1 MGKNQWE
8 NLGEDILNSVF
19 EAADTGDFS
28 NLSRNVE
35 NLVNVTFDKVGS
47 AVRDGIQQAKTQT
60 QSTYEKQKQAGA
72 EYYKKWQEQQKR
84 QQQNWQQPM
93 GNQQQLNAGQQGASL
108 RRNTNQNQNN
118 QYPVLYRK
126 NVPGKYAGP
135 LLTVFGGIGIGVFGL
150 GTIGFGI
157 AGLVTASLGLL
168 ITSGVFAAITAGFIV
183 MTGSGNKISRR
194 NKRFRQYV
202 RCLGTKSYCKIEDMA
217 TQVGKPLKFVKKDL
231 KKMLSMGYFLQGHI
245 DHDETTMIAS
255 NEVYEQYTQAERARI
270 QREEEEKTPKS
281 EVEQLVAEGQRYIA
295 HIHECNDA
303 IPGEEISAKL
313 QRLEDIMTR
322 IFEQLKHSPESAG
335 DLRKLMNYYLP
346 TTTKLI
352 DTYRELDAKPEV
364 GDNIKKTKKEIEDT
378 LDTINFAFEKIFD
391 DMFLD
396 TAWDIS
402 SDISVMKTMMA
413 QEGLT
418 QQ

>member
-84 QQQNWQQPM
+84 QQQNWRQPM
-93 GNQQQLNAGQQGASL
+93 GNQQQLNTGQQGASL
-108 RRNTNQNQNN
+108 RRNTNQAQNN

-135 LLTVFGGIGIGVFGL
+135 FLTVFGGIGIGVFGL

-168 ITSGVFAAITAGFIV
+168 IPSGVFAAITAGFIV

-202 RCLGTKSYCKIEDMA
+202 SKIGYPGTESP
-217 TQVGKPLKFVKKDL
+217 GRGRPL
-231 KKMLSMGYFLQGHI
+231 
-245 DHDETTMIAS
+245 
-255 NEVYEQYTQAERARI
+255 YE
-270 QREEEEKTPKS
+270 
-281 EVEQLVAEGQRYIA
+281 
-295 HIHECNDA
+295 
-303 IPGEEISAKL
+303 
-313 QRLEDIMTR
+313 
-322 IFEQLKHSPESAG
+322 
-335 DLRKLMNYYLP
+335 
-346 TTTKLI
+346 
-352 DTYRELDAKPEV
+352 
-364 GDNIKKTKKEIEDT
+364 
-378 LDTINFAFEKIFD
+378 
-391 DMFLD
+391 
-396 TAWDIS
+396 
-402 SDISVMKTMMA
+402 
-413 QEGLT
+413 
-418 QQ
+418 